1 MLADNMRPRMEQNN
15 LVLASASPRRRAFLE
30 SLGLRFEVLG
40 AQVDESPRE
49 REPPP
54 EYVARIASE
63 KARAVASARPR
74 ALVLA
79 ADTTVVLDGVP
90 LGKPADAAD
99 ARRMLG
105 ALSGREHVVLTA
117 VVLAGAAAGRRVVS
131 TAVRFRE
138 LTAAEIAWYVAT
150 GEPLDKAGAYALQ
163 GIGGFLVREIQ
174 GSHSNV
180 VGLPLGETL
189 ELLAGAG
196 YKLPWEERA

>member
-1 MLADNMRPRMEQNN
+1 MEQHN
-15 LVLASASPRRRAFLE
+15 LVLASTSPRRRAFLE
-30 SLGLRFEVLG
+30 SLGLRFEAVG
-40 AQVDESPRE
+40 AEVDESPRE
-49 REPPP
+49 REPPD

-63 KARAVASARPR
+63 KARKVALARPG

-79 ADTTVVLDGVP
+79 ADTTVVLDGAP

-99 ARRMLG
+99 ARRMLR
-105 ALSGREHVVLTA
+105 ALSGREHTVLTA

-131 TAVRFRE
+131 TAVRFRA
-138 LTAAEIAWYVAT
+138 LTDREIDWYVAT

-163 GIGGFLVREIQ
+163 GTGGFLVREIE

-189 ELLAGAG
+189 ELLALAG
-196 YKLPWEERA
+196 YKLPWEERT